1 MALLALD
8 RVSKRYRRG
17 LREILALEEVSLE
30 LSPGE
35 VVAVLGG
42 ARAGKTTL
50 LRIAAGLER
59 PDSGDVRF
67 AGEPL
72 AGMTQQARREL
83 LRRRLGCAWA
93 PDRSQRRLQVVDHV
107 ALPLIASRQ
116 RRRGALAR
124 AYESLRQVSAEHCAD
139 ALLREL
145 SRSELVR
152 VSLAQALI
160 REPELLLADEP
171 TDTLDMRE
179 RSEILQILHGAAAG
193 GVAVL
198 LTTREVTAVRGS
210 TRCVSLSDGRVL
222 SARPRPPAEVIQL
235 RSYGDEVGC

>member
-17 LREILALEEVSLE
+17 LREVVALDEVSLE
-30 LSPGE
+30 LSAGE

-50 LRIAAGLER
+50 LRIAAGLEGA
-59 PDSGDVRF
+59 DCGEVRF

-72 AGMTQQARREL
+72 SGMTRQARREV
-83 LRRRLGCAWA
+83 LRRRLGCVWA
-93 PDRSQRRLQVVDHV
+93 PDRSNRRLKVVDHV
-107 ALPLIASRQ
+107 ALPLIASGQ

-124 AYESLRQVSAEHCAD
+124 AYESLHEVSAERCAE
-139 ALLREL
+139 ALLSEL
-145 SRSELVR
+145 SRSEFVR

-160 REPELLLADEP
+160 RGPELLLADESA
-171 TDTLDMRE
+171 DTLDMRE
-179 RSEILQILHGAAAG
+179 RSEVLQILHGAAAR

-198 LTTREVTAVRGS
+198 LTTREASAVRGS
-210 TRCVSLSDGRVL
+210 TRCVSLSDG
-222 SARPRPPAEVIQL
+222 QL
-235 RSYGDEVGC
+235 RSTRPRQAADVIELRGYRGEVGG